1 MTKLSAEEKDAFAF
15 SKRDIVAVRST
26 LGARRESGGGRT
38 APATAGELDSRDSV
52 TCASSFNSS
61 CGSSR
66 ACMSYLDAVLS
77 APARAPAAA
86 LVARSSSPSS
96 SAVGLCM
103 HAHGSLVH
111 DACSNSWSD
120 TVRKG
125 PTERRCT
132 KGGVSG
138 PAEDLHPV
146 SEVEAGVNFRPA
158 GWVREQVAGS
168 LPGRQPGTGTRQSK
182 GSVVTPSL
190 HPEVLDSLSV
200 SPGPG
205 KRIRQLMGWTKVC
218 GTAQSG
224 IWVLKGNARARMLP
238 ANLDHLRVGWRKQ
251 GSFKTAWV
259 TPGHDC
265 LCSYKYG
272 YGAAVRPQTNYAI
285 WDGVISLWG
294 RVAPFL
300 SPWCDKKEL
309 PTGVNLNHYDGSRS
323 CVRWHSDKRI
333 LVRPTGFT

>member
-1 MTKLSAEEKDAFAF
+1 
-15 SKRDIVAVRST
+15 
-26 LGARRESGGGRT
+26 
-38 APATAGELDSRDSV
+38 
-52 TCASSFNSS
+52 
-61 CGSSR
+61 
-66 ACMSYLDAVLS
+66 MSYLDAVLS

-86 LVARSSSPSS
+86 LVARSVAPSS

-120 TVRKG
+120 TVREG
-125 PTERRCT
+125 PTGRKCT

-138 PAEDLHPV
+138 PAEDLRPV

-158 GWVREQVAGS
+158 GCVRGQVAGS
-168 LPGRQPGTGTRQSK
+168 LSGKQPGTGTRTSK

-190 HPEVLDSLSV
+190 HPEVPDSLSV

-205 KRIRQLMGWTKVC
+205 KRIRQSMGWTKVC

-224 IWVLKGNARARMLP
+224 IWVLKGNARTCMFP

-251 GSFKTAWV
+251 GSYKTAWV
-259 TPGHDC
+259 TPGHDS

-272 YGAAVRPQTNYAI
+272 HGAAVRP
-285 WDGVISLWG
+285 
-294 RVAPFL
+294 
-300 SPWCDKKEL
+300 
-309 PTGVNLNHYDGSRS
+309 
-323 CVRWHSDKRI
+323 
-333 LVRPTGFT
+333 